1 MAPTKELAATEA
13 EAFPFTVTAVTVFA
27 ILAPLLGPRNVTVT
41 PESSTPPA
49 SFTST
54 VKGAANVAPVVAF
67 CWLPEMSV
75 IVAGIGAD
83 PVLVNRKVAGVAK
96 LAGPMP
102 AAEAVTG

>member
-1 MAPTKELAATEA
+1 MAPTKELAATAA
-13 EAFPFTVTAVTVFA
+13 EALPFAVTAVTVFA

-54 VKGAANVAPVVAF
+54 TKGAAKVAPVVDV
-67 CWLPEMSV
+67 WEPPEIGV

-96 LAGPMP
+96 LAGPTP